1 MVLAPPAPLHRHY
14 LLNKPHST
22 LSQFVTRQTRRR
34 NKRLLA
40 ALYDFAPGTMAI
52 GRLDEHS
59 EGLLLLTTDGRE
71 SERIRS
77 ARVEK
82 EYYARVLGEVG
93 EDAFAKL
100 RGGVE
105 IRIEGTVYRTK
116 PCLAEA
122 IPDPDFAFPPRRIHR
137 QQHGPTTWVSVT
149 LREGKFRQVRK
160 MLAAVGHPVIRLV
173 RVRVGAL
180 TLGGLGAGE
189 VREVGRLAV

>member
-1 MVLAPPAPLHRHY
+1 MRATAPVHHHY
-14 LLNKPHST
+14 LLHKPHST

-34 NKRLLA
+34 NKRLLG

-77 ARVEK
+77 AHVEK
-82 EYYARVLGEVG
+82 EYYAQVSDLPDEAAV
-93 EDAFAKL
+93 AAL
-100 RGGVE
+100 REGVE
-105 IRIEGTVYRTK
+105 IGFGGRRYRTK
-116 PCLAEA
+116 ACAARLIE
-122 IPDPDFAFPPRRIHR
+122 DPGFAFPPRREHR
-137 QQHGPTTWVSVT
+137 AAHGPTAWVSVT

-180 TLGGLGAGE
+180 VLGDLGVGE
-189 VREVGRLAV
+189 VREVERLAV